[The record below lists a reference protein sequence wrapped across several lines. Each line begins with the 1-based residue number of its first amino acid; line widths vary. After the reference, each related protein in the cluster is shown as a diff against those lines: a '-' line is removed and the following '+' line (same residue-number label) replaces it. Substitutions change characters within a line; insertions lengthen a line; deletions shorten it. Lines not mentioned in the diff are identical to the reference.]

1 MNALVNAG
9 ITREQYAFRA
19 CRKLVFK
26 RFSSTLNHYDEIS
39 RHTLQTRSDEE
50 ALIIVYQ
57 MLGAINYFLV
67 SLSTLNAIFGETMYE
82 EVNQRFTQNLAL
94 LIEAS
99 VNLSSSQC
107 AG

>member
-1 MNALVNAG
+1 MRELVENN
-9 ITREQYAFRA
+9 TRSEHAENWYLSAFLQRLIIMM
-19 CRKLVFK
+19 RSV
-26 RFSSTLNHYDEIS
+26 D
-39 RHTLQTRSDEE
+39 TLQTRSDEE

>member
-1 MNALVNAG
+1 MRELLENN
-9 ITREQYAFRA
+9 TRSEHAENWYLSAFLQRLIIMM
-19 CRKLVFK
+19 RSV
-26 RFSSTLNHYDEIS
+26 D
-39 RHTLQTRSDEE
+39 TLQTRSDEE